1 MIRLSSSEQS
11 NPILLNPAHIIGV
24 WRNGYNGSRIR
35 TRDGQIFDVVESVD
49 TLEKL
54 LKGS

>member
-1 MIRLSSSEQS
+1 MIRLSERDS
-11 NPILLNPAHIIGV
+11 NPILMNPFYIIAV

-49 TLEKL
+49 AIEKEL
-54 LKGS
+54 AK